1 MHSICH
7 AIVFPPFAVISHSHL
22 PALLQTLEGEA
33 CPTKNHFDLVIKDT
47 LSKIRAQGGETMD
60 LTLDVDAML
69 AWTTVDTFPLMLF
82 KDGKRIPEVGVLC
95 GNGRGSASAGF
106 G

>member
-1 MHSICH
+1 
-7 AIVFPPFAVISHSHL
+7 
-22 PALLQTLEGEA
+22 
-33 CPTKNHFDLVIKDT
+33 LVIKDT

-82 KDGKRIPEVGVLC
+82 KDGKRIQEVSFLC
-95 GNGRGSASAGF
+95 GSGRGSASAGF

>member
-1 MHSICH
+1 
-7 AIVFPPFAVISHSHL
+7 
-22 PALLQTLEGEA
+22 
-33 CPTKNHFDLVIKDT
+33 LVIKDT

-82 KDGKRIPEVGVLC
+82 KDGKRIQEEEFFCVVTAVALPVLVS
-95 GNGRGSASAGF
+95 GRRTGLYLG
-106 G
+106 